1 MDEDTIVAV
10 EVQETDYDE
19 KVVLQSPFDAK
30 DFIKVLPWKELSE
43 EVSEHGSLREKAVSR
58 GMGQDAV
65 AIQAIE
71 DYMEQEGLPADFAAH
86 ASWDPN
92 ALGYEDGGWTI
103 DAAALEQAFDFFEFA
118 GFETENRTE
127 L

>member
-10 EVQETDYDE
+10 EVQDTDYGE

-30 DFIKVLPWKELSE
+30 DFIKVLPWQELSE

-58 GMGQDAV
+58 GMSQDNV

-71 DYMEQEGLPADFAAH
+71 DYMEQEGLPSDFATH
-86 ASWDPN
+86 VSWDPS

-103 DAAALEQAFDFFEFA
+103 DADALHEAFDFFEFA